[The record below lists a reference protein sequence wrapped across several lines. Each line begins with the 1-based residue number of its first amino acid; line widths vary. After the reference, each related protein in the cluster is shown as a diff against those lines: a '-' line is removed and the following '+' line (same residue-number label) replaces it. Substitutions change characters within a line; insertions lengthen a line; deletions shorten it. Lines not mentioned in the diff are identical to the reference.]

1 MGDILQFSKPFYNAE
16 YNVSGVLIRTS
27 RTLAKPRHVSGY
39 LAGAEKREQHPRDAA
54 ATRRTRIIEGESIS
68 ALRHVQS
75 DAQNRRLRRRANHVA
90 ARAPTERVRSSSV
103 PRHPSDTADARCTVC
118 VTDGDIRRRRRRR
131 RQRRAKNV
139 PVSRAPMRPVF
150 HVSPP
155 SPSGNIVRQTP
166 DTITYHCHCRRRCR
180 ADNDDDGSI
189 VEQHRTQ
196 R

>member
-1 MGDILQFSKPFYNAE
+1 MFPVYLLEHPGLSRSLATCQGTSLARKNASSMSARRRG
-16 YNVSGVLIRTS
+16 N
-27 RTLAKPRHVSGY
+27 A
-39 LAGAEKREQHPRDAA
+39 AHPHHRGRINFRAA
-54 ATRRTRIIEGESIS
+54 ARSK
-68 ALRHVQS
+68 
-75 DAQNRRLRRRANHVA
+75 RRAKSA
-90 ARAPTERVRSSSV
+90 PSPPGQSRRGARSPTERVRSSSV

-118 VTDGDIRRRRRRR
+118 VTDGDIRRRRRR

-166 DTITYHCHCRRRCR
+166 DTITYHCHRRRRCR